1 MFSQSSNKS
10 NTDNL
15 LSAPSS
21 SDIENSENYK
31 YAKSRGIVGTLYDYT
46 LKPVFSMFRSSR
58 MEKNL
63 KERPRYTSSRKYS
76 KSNNNYSK
84 PAYTDNDSYV
94 SEDDIPEPE
103 PEPEKKVKSSS
114 SSSVAA
120 TAGTLI
126 FGLSWGLF
134 LQLLVLLIVLAIL
147 AINIYHYLDYD
158 ATYNANIINATGNET
173 KPVCTEKKEIG
184 QVGITNTLPITKKVV
199 KQTAIIDGNNS
210 NGLVD
215 ITVGA
220 NNKSIDLAGGETGT
234 DVSDTYPKY
243 TNKSKYVNDTIDLAL
258 KKNPP
263 KPPKKPKKTDPK
275 DSNSLVGGWCYIG
288 SEGGGRN
295 CALLSEG
302 QSCNSG
308 EIFGSREVCINPNLR
323 E

>member
-1 MFSQSSNKS
+1 MFSRSSNMSDSK
-10 NTDNL
+10 NL

-31 YAKSRGIVGTLYDYT
+31 YAKPKGVFDTLYDYT
-46 LKPVFSMFRSSR
+46 LRPVFSLMRSNR
-58 MEKNL
+58 LERNL
-63 KERPRYTSSRKYS
+63 KDKPYYTKSRKYT

-84 PAYTDNDSYV
+84 PSYTDTDTYV
-94 SEDDIPEPE
+94 SDDDIPEPK
-103 PEPEKKVKSSS
+103 PEKKTKTI
-114 SSSVAA
+114 SVSASV
-120 TAGTLI
+120 GTLI

-134 LQLLVLLIVLAIL
+134 LQLLVLVIVLAIL

-158 ATYNANIINATGNET
+158 ALYNASIINATGNET
-173 KPVCTEKKEIG
+173 KPICTEKKEIG

-199 KQTAIIDGNNS
+199 KQTAIIDGKNS
-210 NGLVD
+210 TGLVD

-220 NNKSIDLAGGETGT
+220 NNKSIDLDGGETGT

-243 TNKSKYVNDTIDLAL
+243 SNKSKYINDTIDLAL

-263 KPPKKPKKTDPK
+263 KPPKPQKESDEEG
-275 DSNSLVGGWCYIG
+275 LEGVGWCYIG
-288 SEGGGRN
+288 SEGGGRS
-295 CALLSEG
+295 CVRLSEG

-308 EIFGSREVCINPNLR
+308 EIFGSSEVCINPNLR

>member
-1 MFSQSSNKS
+1 
-10 NTDNL
+10 
-15 LSAPSS
+15 
-21 SDIENSENYK
+21 
-31 YAKSRGIVGTLYDYT
+31 
-46 LKPVFSMFRSSR
+46 

-63 KERPRYTSSRKYS
+63 KERPSYTGSRKYS

-84 PAYTDNDSYV
+84 PAYTDNESYV
-94 SEDDIPEPE
+94 SDDDIPEIETE
-103 PEPEKKVKSSS
+103 PEPEKKTKSTIKSAA
-114 SSSVAA
+114 VAA
-120 TAGTLI
+120 TGTLI

-134 LQLLVLLIVLAIL
+134 LQLLVLVIVLAIL

-158 ATYNANIINATGNET
+158 ETYNANIINATGNET
-173 KPVCTEKKEIG
+173 KPICTEKKEIG
-184 QVGITNTLPITKKVV
+184 QVGITNTLPITKRVV

-210 NGLVD
+210 TGLVD

-243 TNKSKYVNDTIDLAL
+243 TSKSKYINDTIDLAL

-263 KPPKKPKKTDPK
+263 KPPKKPKSDEEKGK
-275 DSNSLVGGWCYIG
+275 EESVGGWCYIG

-295 CALLSEG
+295 CGILSEG

-308 EIFGSREVCINPNLR
+308 EIFGSREICINPNLR